1 MSDSFIRH
9 KKEKIKK
16 VFEILGSDCTEENFI
31 STFKSIYPDDW
42 QKVQDVW
49 LYEEQCTP
57 PGKRHPMPHPDVYMK
72 EMYRNHKPK

>member
-1 MSDSFIRH
+1 MSGSFIKQ

-16 VFEILGSDCTEENFI
+16 VFTILGSDYTEDIFI
-31 STFKSIYPDDW
+31 STFKTLYPEDW
-42 QKVQDVW
+42 QKVQEVW